1 MVSRI
6 LVAGIGNVFFGDDG
20 FGVEVA
26 RRLGQSPLPAS
37 VRVIDFGIR
46 GLDLAYALLDGCE
59 VAILVDAMQRG
70 CPAGTL
76 FVMEPDL
83 EGLENQA
90 PGWSGH
96 TLDLGETLRLAH
108 VLGGRLPVL
117 RLVGCE
123 PADLGGE
130 EGSMTLSAAV
140 AAAVELACSEVRSLV
155 AEFLAESPKE
165 SR

>member
-59 VAILVDAMQRG
+59 VAILVDAVQRG
-70 CPAGTL
+70 RPAGTL

-83 EGLENQA
+83 ESLESQA
-90 PGWSGH
+90 VGWSGH
-96 TLDLGETLRLAH
+96 TLDLGEALRLARA
-108 VLGGRLPVL
+108 LGGQLPVL

-130 EGSMTLSAAV
+130 EGSMILSTAV
-140 AAAVELACSEVRSLV
+140 ADAVEPACSAVRILV
-155 AEFLAESPKE
+155 AEFLAECPKE
-165 SR
+165 MR